1 LHRPLPDNAKI
12 GCGSF
17 SEDSRGRWYINV
29 PVEVAEATQAINMRI
44 GIDLGT
50 KTLATLSNGEKID
63 KPAFLRRNLRPCK
76 GPAKASR

>member
-1 LHRPLPDNAKI
+1 LPDNAKI

-50 KTLATLSNGEKID
+50 KTLATLSNGERTD
-63 KPAFLRRNLRPCK
+63 CLRSCGPGKRNLRPCK
-76 GPAKASR
+76 GPAKASG